1 MSVILMPPLIEFE
14 QPVTTHH
21 TILFVKDSVYV
32 K

>member
-21 TILFVKDSVYV
+21 TIYFVHDYV